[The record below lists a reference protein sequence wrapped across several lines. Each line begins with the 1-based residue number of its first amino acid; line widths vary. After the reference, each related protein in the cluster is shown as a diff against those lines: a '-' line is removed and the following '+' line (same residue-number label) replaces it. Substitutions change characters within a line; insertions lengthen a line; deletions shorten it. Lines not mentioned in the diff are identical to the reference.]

1 MIEAENYDTGGQ
13 GFAWFDTTPGNQ
25 GGAYRQDDV
34 DIEAGGTGNV
44 VAFVKSS
51 EWLIYSVHIPENGMY
66 RATFHASSPWDDR
79 QIWVWVDGILEAQV
93 KVKNTGSFD
102 SYEDV
107 SADVALPVGNH
118 YIRLQFEKDAQ
129 NLDYMTF
136 ERTGD
141 IPTWP
146 FFGQGTVTPTPT
158 VTGTVTPTPT
168 SGEGGG
174 GQNVTPTPTETG
186 NVTVTPTERQR
197 HRRRR
202 KQAT

>member
-1 MIEAENYDTGGQ
+1 MI
-13 GFAWFDTTPGNQ
+13 
-25 GGAYRQDDV
+25 
-34 DIEAGGTGNV
+34 
-44 VAFVKSS
+44 AFVKSS

-93 KVKNTGSFD
+93 RVKNTGSFD

-107 SADVALPVGNH
+107 SAEVALPVGNH

-129 NLDYMTF
+129 NLDYVTF

-146 FFGQGTVTPTPT
+146 FPGQGTTPTSTVTGTVTPTPT
-158 VTGTVTPTPT
+158 ETGNVTETPTPTGNVTPTPT

-174 GQNVTPTPTETG
+174 GANVTPTPTETG
-186 NVTVTPTERQR
+186 NVTVTPT
-197 HRRRR
+197 
-202 KQAT
+202 ATGNVTVTPTETGNVTVTPRPRAT